1 MAKAQQL
8 LCQLYVCPHNA
19 INRGRRHGP
28 SAIEHMPLMW
38 KLTYQR
44 ASDSHYYMCPHTTIT
59 TIYVSSYYYMCPHAT
74 VYVSSHYYICVL
86 ILLYMCPHATI
97 PVSSCYTCV
106 LMRLHVSS
114 YCYKC
119 VLILLHTQGESARS
133 GWFRSELNQ
142 L

>member
-44 ASDSHYYMCPHTTIT
+44 ASDSHYYICVLILLLLLYMCPHTTI
-59 TIYVSSYYYMCPHAT
+59 
-74 VYVSSHYYICVL
+74 CVL
-86 ILLYMCPHATI
+86 MLLYMCPHTTIYVFSFYYICVLMLRYLCLHAI
-97 PVSSCYTCV
+97 PVSSCDYMCPHTATN
-106 LMRLHVSS
+106 VSS
-114 YCYKC
+114 YSYTRWGS
-119 VLILLHTQGESARS
+119 LRGAAGLGA
-133 GWFRSELNQ
+133 N
-142 L
+142 